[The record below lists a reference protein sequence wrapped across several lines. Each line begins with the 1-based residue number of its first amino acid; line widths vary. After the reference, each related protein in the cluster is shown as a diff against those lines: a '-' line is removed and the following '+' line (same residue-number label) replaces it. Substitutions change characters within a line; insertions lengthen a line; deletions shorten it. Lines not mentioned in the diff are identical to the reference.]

1 MRHVEGVVAAYERE
15 MALRRSLALEL
26 AGGREGEIPASGSNA
41 ARLCLSAWVLQP
53 YVDLDRLELLLTAVA
68 AEGDPQNLV
77 RSPRSR

>member
-53 YVDLDRLELLLTAVA
+53 HINEDAHELFFGAIDAEA
-68 AEGDPQNLV
+68 ASMGRQT
-77 RSPRSR
+77 R